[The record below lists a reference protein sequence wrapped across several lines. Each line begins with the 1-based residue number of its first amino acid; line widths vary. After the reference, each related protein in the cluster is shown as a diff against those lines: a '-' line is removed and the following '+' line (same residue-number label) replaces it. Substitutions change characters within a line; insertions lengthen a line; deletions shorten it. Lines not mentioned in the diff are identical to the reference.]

1 MTRLRVLYALAI
13 FLASCLL
20 FLSEPMAGKRLVPLF
35 GGSAAVWTACLVFFQ
50 TALLIGYCCA
60 HWLARRVHFR
70 AQGLFYLVLLALGLL
85 SAVNPTPAIHANS
98 SHPIVSV
105 FWMLS
110 LLLGV
115 PFVALSAASPLLQA
129 WHARHSP
136 ADTNPRTTYR
146 LFALSNF
153 GSLAA
158 LAFYP
163 ILIEPRLTLRA
174 QAIAWSLGYFLYL
187 ALCAA
192 MVFLSRDDSDSETK
206 PDSARDTVRPNLSQL
221 VVWFLLGACGSLLLS
236 AVTSYL
242 SQNIASMPLLWI
254 VPLTMYL
261 LSFIIA
267 FQSDRFLPRP
277 VTLLLLAAALGALA
291 YVCVRDR
298 TELHLAFIIPLFS
311 AALFIGCLFCH
322 RELYERRP
330 ATTQLTAFYLA
341 IAIGGAV
348 GAFFVGVLAPLIFP
362 ANYELHCALILAA
375 ALALVVT
382 WKQHLVW
389 RLLWTAG
396 TIAMIL
402 VFVSY
407 VRYAGEESIAKM
419 RNFYGTLRVDDTLMD
434 EVGPA
439 RTLFNGPIIHG
450 TQLLHDSLRTTPT
463 TYFGPG
469 SGVGLALSLCC
480 ADRPRRVGVIGLGAG
495 TLAAYGRPG
504 DVFRF
509 YDINP
514 LVVKVAHDYFT
525 FLADSKA
532 RIEIA
537 PGDARISLQNEEPQH
552 FDVLVL
558 DAFAG
563 DAIPIHLLTM
573 QAVAIYARHL
583 QPGGIIAFH
592 VSNKYFDL
600 APVVAQEAEQFG
612 MSVIL
617 IKTTDD
623 GSRGEYGSDWALVS
637 SNKDFLALPDLQLDA
652 EPIPQIAALR
662 LWTDDYNS
670 LQPILRFR

>member
-1 MTRLRVLYALAI
+1 MTSLRVLHALAI

-20 FLSEPMAGKRLVPLF
+20 FFSEPMAGKRLVPLF

-50 TALLIGYCCA
+50 TALLLGYCCA
-60 HWLARRVHFR
+60 HWLATHVRPR
-70 AQGLFYLVLLALGLL
+70 AQGFFYLILLAVGLL
-85 SAVNPTPAIHANS
+85 FAVNLTPPIRANA
-98 SHPIVSV
+98 SHPMISV

-115 PFVALSAASPLLQA
+115 SFVALSAASPLLQA
-129 WHARHSP
+129 WHARLNA
-136 ADTNPRTTYR
+136 ADTNPRATYR

-153 GSLAA
+153 GSLTA
-158 LAFYP
+158 LALYP
-163 ILIEPRLTLRA
+163 IVIEPRLTLRA
-174 QAIAWSLGYFLYL
+174 QALAWSCGYFLYL

-192 MVFLSRDDSDSETK
+192 IVFLSRGNTDPVSN
-206 PDSARDTVRPNLSQL
+206 PDVAQDAGRASLSQL
-221 VVWFLLGACGSLLLS
+221 TLWLGLGACGSLLLS

-267 FQSDRFLPRP
+267 FQGDWFLPRP
-277 VTLLLLAAALGALA
+277 ITLLLLAAALGALA

-311 AALFIGCLFCH
+311 AALFICCLFCH

-330 ATTQLTAFYLA
+330 AAEYLTSFYLS
-341 IAIGGAV
+341 IAGGGAL
-348 GAFFVGVLAPLIFP
+348 GAFFVGVLAPLVFP
-362 ANYELHCALILAA
+362 ANYELHWALILTA
-375 ALALVVT
+375 ALALLVT
-382 WKQHLVW
+382 WRQHVVW
-389 RLLWTAG
+389 RLLWVGG
-396 TIAMIL
+396 TIAMVL
-402 VFVSY
+402 VFASY
-407 VRYAGEESIAKM
+407 VRDASAESIAKM
-419 RNFYGTLRVDDTLMD
+419 RNFYGTLRIDETVMD
-434 EVGPA
+434 EVGPV
-439 RTLFNGPIIHG
+439 RTLFNGPIMHG
-450 TQLLHDSLRTTPT
+450 TQFRRDSLRGTPT

-537 PGDARISLQNEEPQH
+537 PGDARISLQNEAPQH

-563 DAIPIHLLTM
+563 DAIPIHLLTRE
-573 QAVAIYARHL
+573 AVAIYARHL
-583 QPGGIIAFH
+583 QPGGTIAFH

-600 APVVAQEAEQFG
+600 APVVAQEAEQLSL
-612 MSVIL
+612 SVIL

-623 GSRGEYGSDWALVS
+623 SSRGEYGSDWALVS

-652 EPIPQIAALR
+652 EPIPQIPALH

-670 LQPILRFR
+670 LLPILRLR